1 MWRKPRPTNA
11 PPSSWH
17 SVGPTSH
24 SQCRGTSRHE
34 GFARGALERP
44 HTNSRVVDYY
54 RPIFW
59 ITPLK
64 AADEKGYSLSV
75 GFCFRRKELRF
86 RLRSWQVKPGQS
98 SNELRFFLSHFPS
111 PRTSSKRIGPRV
123 APRSFCGDVPLVNA
137 IRSSATDAVANRRTM
152 NTTTGL
158 ASGGVAAPVA
168 GKPLP
173 SCRYFLF
180 LTHTT
185 VCWLAVR
192 RCGGASRSTA
202 PGKRPCLRSKIR
214 IACPILAHFAAGPT
228 DWTALSQPFLFFAKR
243 SPA

>member
-1 MWRKPRPTNA
+1 MLPSLIRGTRRCRLPDCRLLPTNILNHT
-11 PPSSWH
+11 PKSCRREGLFSFSWIFVSGGRSSA
-17 SVGPTSH
+17 SGSDLGR
-24 SQCRGTSRHE
+24 S
-34 GFARGALERP
+34 
-44 HTNSRVVDYY
+44 
-54 RPIFW
+54 
-59 ITPLK
+59 TP
-64 AADEKGYSLSV
+64 
-75 GFCFRRKELRF
+75 
-86 RLRSWQVKPGQS
+86 WQS

-123 APRSFCGDVPLVNA
+123 VPRSFCGDVPLVNA
-137 IRSSATDAVANRRTM
+137 IRSLVTDAVASRRTM

-173 SCRYFLF
+173 SCRSFLF

-192 RCGGASRSTA
+192 RCGSASRSTA

-228 DWTALSQPFLFFAKR
+228 DWTALSQSFLFFAKR